1 MEYKDYYKI
10 LGVERNASEQ
20 EIKKAYRKLARQY
33 HPDVRPGDKEAEE
46 RFKEINEAH
55 EVLSDPEKR
64 KKYDHLGASWRA
76 WQQQGA
82 PGGFDWSQ
90 WSAGGPGGGRVR
102 VEYGDLGDLFGGL
115 GGGGFSD
122 FFNAIFGGLGAEREP
137 AARGRRSRPRQGRD
151 YTHPVEITLEEAY
164 RGTMRVLQTDGRK
177 LEVKIPPG
185 VRTGSRVR
193 MSGEGGPGVDGGD
206 KGDLYLRVEVLPH
219 STFERQGDDLYC
231 ELSVDLYT
239 VVLGGDV
246 TVPTLGGNVVLK
258 IPPETQSG
266 RTFRLTGKGM
276 PVMRKPKEY
285 GDLYVKVRIATPS
298 NLSAREKELFQ
309 ELARIRGRK

>member
-33 HPDVRPGDKEAEE
+33 HPDVRPGDGEAEE

-64 KKYDHLGASWRA
+64 KKYDQLGASWRT

-82 PGGFDWSQ
+82 PGGFDWNQ
-90 WSAGGPGGGRVR
+90 WVAGTPGGGRVR
-102 VEYGDLGDLFGGL
+102 VEYGDLDDLLGGL
-115 GGGGFSD
+115 GAGGFSD
-122 FFNAIFGGLGAEREP
+122 FFNAVFGGLGADYGP
-137 AARGRRSRPRQGRD
+137 TARGRGVRPRQGQN

-164 RGTMRVLQTDGRK
+164 RGTTRILQTDDRK

-185 VRTGSRVR
+185 VRTGSRIR
-193 MSGEGGPGVDGGD
+193 MAGEGGPGIGGGGR
-206 KGDLYLRVEVLPH
+206 GDLYLQIKVLPH
-219 STFERQGDDLYC
+219 STFERQGNDLHC
-231 ELSVDLYT
+231 DLPVDLYT
-239 VVLGGDV
+239 IVLGGDV

-258 IPPETQSG
+258 IPPETQGG

-276 PVMRKPKEY
+276 PILRKPKEY
-285 GDLYVKVRIATPS
+285 GDLYARVKVVPPR

-309 ELARIRGRK
+309 ELARIRERK